1 MVITIYEF
9 MNTNYKILAIL
20 ICLLIFYV
28 GILIGI
34 SIKLISDYNKP
45 QAIDVYRGKTT
56 LQITYKDSIPQDT
69 IVVFKN

>member
-1 MVITIYEF
+1 
-9 MNTNYKILAIL
+9 MNKNYKILAVL

-34 SIKLISDYNKP
+34 SIKLISDNNTP
-45 QAIDVYRGKTT
+45 NAIDVYRGKTT

-69 IVVFKN
+69 IVVFK